1 MSIYIYKMDSRFK
14 NYLIATI
21 KVPVKF
27 NIDGEFIM
35 LDNYADINIEPMANE
50 PIETFDSISEKLAEY
65 IYQNPSYLSSI
76 IAEYNKS
83 DNNNIVDNEII
94 ETHEFAVFKRSK
106 KPLNISF
113 RNKGS
118 KHNFTKKN
126 YE

>member
-1 MSIYIYKMDSRFK
+1 MDFK

-21 KVPVKF
+21 QVPVKF
-27 NIDGEFIM
+27 NIEGEFIM
-35 LDNYADINIEPMANE
+35 LDNYANIRVEPMTEE
-50 PIETFDSISEKLAEY
+50 PKETFDSISEKLVEY
-65 IYQNPSYLSSI
+65 IHKNPSYLSGI

-83 DNNNIVDNEII
+83 DNNKVDNEII

-118 KHNFTKKN
+118 KYNFTKKN
-126 YE
+126 YEG